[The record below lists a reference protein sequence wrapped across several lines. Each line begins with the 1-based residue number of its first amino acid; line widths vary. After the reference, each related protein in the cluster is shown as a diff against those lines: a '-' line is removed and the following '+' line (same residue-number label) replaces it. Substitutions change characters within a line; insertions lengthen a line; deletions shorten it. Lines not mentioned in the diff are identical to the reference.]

1 MSGTRR
7 LDGSRTIKPKTRE
20 LINGIAKGANS
31 LGTRGELRLVKV
43 RTDDVRRAGGERE
56 LTTCGLQWH

>member
-7 LDGSRTIKPKTRE
+7 PDASRTIKPKTRE
-20 LINGIAKGANS
+20 LINGIAKVANS
-31 LGTRGELRLVKV
+31 LGIRGATRLVKE
-43 RTDDVRRAGGERE
+43 RTDDVRRAGGEME

>member
-20 LINGIAKGANS
+20 LINGIARCADNLGIRGA
-31 LGTRGELRLVKV
+31 RRLVKE
-43 RTDDVRRAGGERE
+43 RTDDVRRAGGEME